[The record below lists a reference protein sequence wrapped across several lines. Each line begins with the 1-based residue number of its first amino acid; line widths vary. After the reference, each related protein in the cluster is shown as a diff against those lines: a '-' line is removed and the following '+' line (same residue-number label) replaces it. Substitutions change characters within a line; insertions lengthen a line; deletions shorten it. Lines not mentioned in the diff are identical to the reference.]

1 MESKMF
7 YLILK
12 NSAKL
17 EKLINTNAPY
27 EKILKQSQK
36 LDKYIIKQIELLRKA
51 GRPAGPRIGK
61 RRTRKDG
68 KP

>member
-1 MESKMF
+1 MKSNIP

-17 EKLINTNAPY
+17 DKLIESNAPY

-36 LDKYIIKQIELLRKA
+36 LDKYIIIYM
-51 GRPAGPRIGK
+51 
-61 RRTRKDG
+61 KDINNIDVSS
-68 KP
+68 

>member
-1 MESKMF
+1 MNSRIP

-17 EKLINTNAPY
+17 EKLIEGDAPY

-36 LDKYIIKQIELLRKA
+36 LDKYIIIYMKDLNN
-51 GRPAGPRIGK
+51 IGVSS
-61 RRTRKDG
+61 
-68 KP
+68 

>member
-1 MESKMF
+1 MEFFMKSNIP

-17 EKLINTNAPY
+17 NKLIENNAPY

-36 LDKYIIKQIELLRKA
+36 LDKYIIIQMKHINKIE
-51 GRPAGPRIGK
+51 INS
-61 RRTRKDG
+61 
-68 KP
+68 

>member
-1 MESKMF
+1 MKSNIP

-17 EKLINTNAPY
+17 EKLIKSNAPY

-36 LDKYIIKQIELLRKA
+36 LDKYIIIYM
-51 GRPAGPRIGK
+51 
-61 RRTRKDG
+61 KDINNIDVSS
-68 KP
+68 

>member
-1 MESKMF
+1 MNSRIP

-17 EKLINTNAPY
+17 EKLIESNAPY

-36 LDKYIIKQIELLRKA
+36 PDQYIIIYIKDFNK
-51 GRPAGPRIGK
+51 IGISS
-61 RRTRKDG
+61 
-68 KP
+68 

>member
-1 MESKMF
+1 MNSRIA

-17 EKLINTNAPY
+17 KNLIESEAPY

-36 LDKYIIKQIELLRKA
+36 LDKYIIIKMKSINKL
-51 GRPAGPRIGK
+51 
-61 RRTRKDG
+61 
-68 KP
+68 

>member
-1 MESKMF
+1 MKSNIP

-17 EKLINTNAPY
+17 NKLIENNAPY

-36 LDKYIIKQIELLRKA
+36 LDKYIIIYMKDLNNIGVSLRTDSY
-51 GRPAGPRIGK
+51 ISNSY
-61 RRTRKDG
+61 
-68 KP
+68 

>member
-1 MESKMF
+1 MESKIF

-36 LDKYIIKQIELLRKA
+36 LDKYIIKQMNYMNHLWVSYY
-51 GRPAGPRIGK
+51 G
-61 RRTRKDG
+61 
-68 KP
+68 